1 MASRVLALCNQK
13 GGVGKTTTTF
23 NLARA
28 AVRAGLR
35 VLVVDLDPQGNL
47 TAIATARNLPRD
59 AEGVADVLS
68 GSGGVGVAEVTVAG
82 VWDGLQVVPTVGTGL
97 GHVRDQLV
105 AAGIGRER
113 RLASALA
120 PVRDEYDLVLIDCPP
135 SLDQLTIN
143 ALVAADEVLVV
154 THSKLFS
161 ADGLAHLLD
170 TIDAIKANYHP
181 QLRVGGVIVNQHEEH
196 TVSGR
201 KWAAEIGSAM
211 PVLHPPIPKRAVIGD
226 AAEAATGLDE
236 WHGTGRAGAAALADI
251 YTGYLTAL
259 NLTEGTPA

>member
-1 MASRVLALCNQK
+1 MTATVLALCNQK

-28 AVRAGLR
+28 AVQAGRR

-47 TAIATARNLPRD
+47 TAIATAEAVPRD

-68 GSGGVGVAEVTVAG
+68 GTGGVDIDAVTVPG
-82 VWDGLQVVPTVGTGL
+82 VWDGLQVVPTVGTAL

-105 AAGIGRER
+105 AAGVGRER
-113 RLASALA
+113 RLATALA
-120 PVRDEYDLVLIDCPP
+120 PIREHYDLVLIDCPP

-143 ALVAADEVLVV
+143 ALVAADEVVVV
-154 THSKLFS
+154 TQSKLFS
-161 ADGLAHLLD
+161 TDGLAHLLD
-170 TIDAIKANYHP
+170 TIDAVKANYHP

-201 KWAAEIGSAM
+201 KWASEIGAAM
-211 PVLHPPIPKRAVIGD
+211 PVLDPPIPKRAVIGD
-226 AAEAATGLDE
+226 AAESATGLDE
-236 WHGTGRAGAAALADI
+236 WRGSGRAGALELAAI

-259 NLTEGTPA
+259 HITEGTPA

>member
-1 MASRVLALCNQK
+1 MTATVLALCNQK

-28 AVRAGLR
+28 AVQVGLR

-47 TAIATARNLPRD
+47 TSISTAEALPRD

-68 GSGGVGVAEVTVAG
+68 GAGGVGLGEVTVAG
-82 VWDGLQVVPTVGTGL
+82 VWDGLSVVPTVGTAL

-105 AAGIGRER
+105 AAGVGRER
-113 RLASALA
+113 RLGKALD
-120 PVRDEYDLVLIDCPP
+120 PVRGDYDLVLIDCPP

-143 ALVAADEVLVV
+143 ALVAADEVVVV
-154 THSKLFS
+154 TQSKLF
-161 ADGLAHLLD
+161 ATDGLAHLLD
-170 TIDAIKANYHP
+170 TIDAVKANYHP

-201 KWAAEIGSAM
+201 KWVSEIGAAM
-211 PVLHPPIPKRAVIGD
+211 PVLHPPVPKRAVIGD
-226 AAEAATGLDE
+226 AAESATGLDE
-236 WHGTGRAGAAALADI
+236 WRGSGRAGALELAAL

-259 NLTEGTPA
+259 HLTEGTPA